1 MIIRADAPAKI
12 LYEGLTVTDYTG
24 SSGLGSSVAI
34 VEVPPG
40 ARHPRAWSKRSDK
53 FYLVIDG
60 HVRFSLGD
68 VDYELGPR
76 DFCHVRRGERFAY
89 ENPAPSP
96 ATLVLVHT
104 PSFELDAEVLEG
116 S

>member
-1 MIIRADAPAKI
+1 MIIRADTLARI
-12 LYEGLTVTDYTG
+12 LYEGLTITDYTG

-34 VEVPPG
+34 VEVPAG

-53 FYLVIDG
+53 YYLVLEGRI
-60 HVRFSLGD
+60 RFSLGGVEHD
-68 VDYELGPR
+68 LAPR
-76 DFCHVRRGERFAY
+76 DFCLVRRGERFAY

-96 ATLVLVHT
+96 ATLLLVHT

-116 S
+116 P